1 MAKDKD
7 KVVSEKS
14 ETTKIKCLESCAGL
28 DFSLSCG
35 EVKEINSV
43 LAEGLIKH
51 GLAQKV

>member
-14 ETTKIKCLESCAGL
+14 GTTKIKCLESCAGI
-28 DFSLSCG
+28 DFSLSFG
-35 EVKEINSV
+35 EIKEVDTV
-43 LAEGLIKH
+43 LSEDLIKH